1 MPAEEADIGPRDPED
16 HDGYVPVV
24 YAEDLDEAER
34 YCQLLEDHDI
44 PAIVDEDYEGLDTPD
59 GADIRQGV
67 PVLAPEIFREEAGGL
82 IQQLEEM
89 DPMIDENGEF
99 VQDDDAFNGEA
110 GGSLDH
116 DDYDEDEGLDALA
129 EEEDEK
135 D

>member
-1 MPAEEADIGPRDPED
+1 MPAEEADIEPMDPED

-59 GADIRQGV
+59 GVDIHQGV
-67 PVLAPEIFREEAGGL
+67 AVLAPEIFRDEAGGL
-82 IQQLEEM
+82 IQRFEEM

-99 VQDDDAFNGEA
+99 IQDDAFNGEA

-129 EEEDEK
+129 EEEDE
-135 D
+135 DD